1 MALLRFII
9 GRIILLINFIF
20 SPKAVKR
27 EQELQQKLNE
37 QTAKFSIYQL
47 NACPFCVKVRR
58 NVKRQN
64 LNIEYRDIKKDNH
77 LTELVEQGGKRTVPC
92 LRIDNNDGS
101 SQWMYESKDIVAY
114 LDKLATAA

>member
-1 MALLRFII
+1 M
-9 GRIILLINFIF
+9 ILKN
-20 SPKAVKR
+20 
-27 EQELQQKLNE
+27 
-37 QTAKFSIYQL
+37 
-47 NACPFCVKVRR
+47 
-58 NVKRQN
+58 
-64 LNIEYRDIKKDNH
+64 DNH